1 MKLTLG
7 FSACPN
13 DTFIFDAL
21 VHNKIDTEGFVFDV
35 VMEDVEALNKM
46 ARAGKLD
53 ITKLSFHAYAYA
65 SSDYILLNAGSALGK
80 GCGPLLISKDPIPVS
95 RVADCVVGIP
105 GRMTTANLLFSLAF
119 PDAITKKELLFS
131 DIEQELLDDRI
142 DAGVIIHENRF
153 TYEGKGLQK
162 IMDLGAYWETN
173 YHVPV
178 PLGGIAANRSLG
190 DNTIKTVDRLI
201 RNSVAF
207 AFENR
212 ESSAKYTAEHAQEM
226 DKSVMEQHI
235 NLYVNEYSHDLGDEG
250 RRAIERMYETAMG
263 IRFIPGI
270 TRPLFIDSQ

>member
-7 FSACPN
+7 FSPCPN

-21 VHNKIDTEGFVFDV
+21 VHHKIDTGDYTFEV

-46 ARAGKLD
+46 ARAGKVD

-65 SSDYILLNAGSALGK
+65 SADYILLNAGSALGK

-95 RVADCVVGIP
+95 RVQDCVVGIP

-131 DIEQELLDDRI
+131 HIEQELLDDRI

-162 IMDLGAYWETN
+162 IMDLGAYWESN
-173 YHVPV
+173 YQVPV
-178 PLGGIAANRSLG
+178 PLGGIAAKRSLG
-190 DNTIKTVDRLI
+190 EGTIRDIDRLI
-201 RNSVAF
+201 RESVAF
-207 AFENR
+207 AFADR
-212 ESSAKYTAEHAQEM
+212 SSSTAYTARHAQEM
-226 DKSVMEQHI
+226 DEDVMEQHI
-235 NLYVNEYSHDLGDEG
+235 RLYVNEFSLDLGEEG
-250 RRAIERMYETAMG
+250 RNAIERMYQTAQE
-263 IRFIPGI
+263 IRLIPGI
-270 TRPLFIDSQ
+270 TRPLFIQL